1 MDPLADKLL
10 VSSALICMVEMG
22 TLPAWVVIII
32 ISREFIITGFRLIAA
47 EGGLVIAAS
56 WWGKIKTVTQ
66 MAMIILLLLG
76 VQGVI
81 ATILVVLATLFT
93 VVSGVDLDI
102 EKGKILAFIGPN
114 GSGKSTI
121 LKSISKNIPIL
132 GGDIV
137 IDGKSI
143 KNYSY
148 KELSKKM
155 AVILTERVKTEL
167 MTCWDVVEMGRFP
180 YTGRLGLLSESDEL
194 KVKNALE
201 AVNALDIAEKDF
213 NKISDGQRQRILLA
227 RAICQEPEI
236 IVLDEPT
243 SFLDIKYK
251 FEVLTILMRM
261 AKEKG
266 ITVVMSL
273 HETEL
278 ARKSADVIAAVSRD
292 GSVKSGSPE
301 EMFDEKEIQKLYGI
315 DKKFLDPVFWQD
327 F

>member
-1 MDPLADKLL
+1 MAYIQIKNL
-10 VSSALICMVEMG
+10 SAG
-22 TLPAWVVIII
+22 Y
-32 ISREFIITGFRLIAA
+32 
-47 EGGLVIAAS
+47 
-56 WWGKIKTVTQ
+56 GKT
-66 MAMIILLLLG
+66 A
-76 VQGVI
+76 
-81 ATILVVLATLFT
+81 
-93 VVSGVDLDI
+93 VVSGMDLDI

-132 GGDIV
+132 GGDII

-167 MTCWDVVEMGRFP
+167 MTCRDVVEMGRFP
-180 YTGRLGLLSESDEL
+180 YTGRLGLLSENDEI

-278 ARKSADVIAAVSRD
+278 AKKSADVIAAVSRD
-292 GSVKSGSPE
+292 GSVRSGSPE

-327 F
+327 L